1 MTLNRIVSISTVIVL
16 LLTMT
21 ACGGG
26 GKAYAPRQS
35 SLPPTDI
42 QLDSAMKEER
52 LSLSLGG
59 AAESKK
65 LLTLVPV
72 DALTALFFFW
82 SGWSDSNRRPPTPHA
97 GALPDWATPRRPA
110 IITLMTQARERVSE
124 QQSVVSVQ
132 ATALVLHR

>member
-1 MTLNRIVSISTVIVL
+1 MMLPRVASLSIAMVL
-16 LLTMT
+16 LLTT
-21 ACGGG
+21 AASGDG
-26 GKAYAPRQS
+26 GKAYAPRQG

-52 LSLSLGG
+52 ISLSLGG

-65 LLTLVPV
+65 LLTLVSV
-72 DALTALFFFW
+72 DALTAFFIFW

-124 QQSVVSVQ
+124 RKSAVSVQ
-132 ATALVLHR
+132 TTALVLNR

>member
-1 MTLNRIVSISTVIVL
+1 MDVSESTVMVL
-16 LLTMT
+16 LLIMT
-21 ACGGG
+21 DCGGE
-26 GKAYAPRQS
+26 GKAYAPRQGS
-35 SLPPTDI
+35 FPPTDI

-65 LLTLVPV
+65 LLTRQQRRV
-72 DALTALFFFW
+72 LTAFIVFW

-132 ATALVLHR
+132 ATALVLNR

>member
-1 MTLNRIVSISTVIVL
+1 MVL

-26 GKAYAPRQS
+26 GKAYAPRQG

-65 LLTLVPV
+65 LITRQQRRV
-72 DALTALFFFW
+72 LTAFIVFW

-124 QQSVVSVQ
+124 QQPLVSVQ
-132 ATALVLHR
+132 ATARVLTR

>member
-1 MTLNRIVSISTVIVL
+1 MTLPRIVLISTVMVL

-26 GKAYAPRQS
+26 GKAYAPRQGS
-35 SLPPTDI
+35 FPPTDI

-65 LLTLVPV
+65 LLTRQQRRV
-72 DALTALFFFW
+72 LTAFIVFW

-132 ATALVLHR
+132 ATALVLNR